1 MTPEQARA
9 RQQAG
14 AAMIDVR
21 ALAPGR
27 HELLV
32 GRPLVQDSRRDRK
45 DPAYRHYRIV
55 FWR

>member
-1 MTPEQARA
+1 
-9 RQQAG
+9 
-14 AAMIDVR
+14 MIDVR
-21 ALAPGR
+21 KLAPGR

-32 GRPLVQDSRRDRK
+32 GRPLIEDSRRDSK